1 MQLIFLD
8 KSNLLYKDY
17 GYVDA
22 DFELVIDLVIS
33 QKSTFNVNKIN
44 INADIG
50 DLVVLKECNY
60 SYVGIIETINVSEDG
75 KSKIQTNDFK
85 EIFNVKVPIESFSGD
100 LVAYLSSI
108 INRYFINSGDSIQDL
123 PYLTISKE
131 TEVNGSLVFGDDNLI
146 TVTELIEL
154 VSKTYEINIK
164 YNVGFIR
171 GRFSGIELI
180 IYKATTG
187 IKMKS
192 NLSAISDL
200 SISDSDEQVTNKVI
214 FYPKKENTEHNEVI
228 AYCLL
233 TDGTISTNIFDE
245 KRYSNVVLSYSCY
258 SDSDYETLATTA
270 RSEMVSSNIDHSITF
285 TLASSNSIFK
295 PLNNLF
301 VGDYIGFFTDKKSY
315 STVISQIKYKSNFS
329 QCYITLG
336 EYRTRLTD
344 KIKILTK
351 NVNSSI
357 GKVAISNA
365 GTTNLDGGEF

>member
-1 MQLIFLD
+1 MELIFLD
-8 KSNLLYKDY
+8 KSNLSYKDY
-17 GYVDA
+17 GYVDT
-22 DFELVIDLVIS
+22 DFELIIDLVVS
-33 QKSTFNVNKIN
+33 QKSNFNVNKTN

-60 SYVGIIETINVSEDG
+60 SYVGVIETINVGEDG
-75 KSKIQTNDFK
+75 RSKVQTNDFK
-85 EIFNVKVPIESFSGD
+85 DIFNVKVPIESFSGD
-100 LVAYLSSI
+100 LVTYLSSI
-108 INRYFINSGDSIQDL
+108 ITRYFIDSGDSIQNL
-123 PYLTISKE
+123 SYLTISKK
-131 TEVNGSLVFGDDNLI
+131 TEVNGSLVFSDDNLM

-164 YNVGFIR
+164 YKVGFIR
-171 GRFSGIELI
+171 GRFFGIELI

-187 IKMKS
+187 IKIKS
-192 NLSAISDL
+192 NLTSISD
-200 SISDSDEQVTNKVI
+200 ITVSDSDEQVTNKMI
-214 FYPKKENTEHNEVI
+214 FYPKKENTEHTEVI

-245 KRYSNVVLSYSCY
+245 KRYTNVALSYSCY
-258 SDSDYETLATTA
+258 SDSDYEKLATTA
-270 RSEMVSSNIDHSITF
+270 RSEMVSSNFDHSITF

-301 VGDYIGFFTDKKSY
+301 VGDYIEFFTDKKSY
-315 STVISQIKYKSNFS
+315 STVITQIKYKSNFS

-336 EYRTRLTD
+336 EHRTRLTD

-357 GKVAISNA
+357 GKVAVSKTGI
-365 GTTNLDGGEF
+365 TDLDGGEF

>member
-1 MQLIFLD
+1 MELIFLD
-8 KSNLLYKDY
+8 KSNLSYKDY
-17 GYVDA
+17 GYVDT
-22 DFELVIDLVIS
+22 DFELIIDLVVS
-33 QKSTFNVNKIN
+33 QKSNFNVNKTN

-60 SYVGIIETINVSEDG
+60 SYVGVIETINVGEDG
-75 KSKIQTNDFK
+75 RSTVQTNDFK
-85 EIFNVKVPIESFSGD
+85 DIFNVKVPIESFSGD
-100 LVAYLSSI
+100 LVTYLSSI
-108 INRYFINSGDSIQDL
+108 ITRYFIDSGDSIQNL
-123 PYLTISKE
+123 SYLTISKN
-131 TEVNGSLVFGDDNLI
+131 TEVNGSLVFSDDNLM

-164 YNVGFIR
+164 YKVKFIR

-187 IKMKS
+187 IKIKS
-192 NLSAISDL
+192 NLTSISD
-200 SISDSDEQVTNKVI
+200 ITVSDSDEQVTNKMI
-214 FYPKKENTEHNEVI
+214 FYPKKENTEHTEVI

-233 TDGTISTNIFDE
+233 KDGTISTNIFDE
-245 KRYSNVVLSYSCY
+245 KRYTNVALSYSCY

-270 RSEMVSSNIDHSITF
+270 RSEMVSSNFDHSITF

-301 VGDYIGFFTDKKSY
+301 VGDYIKFFTDKKSY
-315 STVISQIKYKSNFS
+315 STVITQIKYKSNFS

-336 EYRTRLTD
+336 EHRTRLTD

-357 GKVAISNA
+357 GKVAVSKTGI
-365 GTTNLDGGEF
+365 TDLDGGEF

>member
-8 KSNLLYKDY
+8 KSNLSYKDY
-17 GYVDA
+17 GYVDD
-22 DFELVIDLVIS
+22 DFELVIDLVVS
-33 QKSTFNVNKIN
+33 QKSNFNVNKTN

-60 SYVGIIETINVSEDG
+60 SYVGIIETINVGEDG
-75 KSKIQTNDFK
+75 RSQIQTNDFK
-85 EIFNVKVPIESFSGD
+85 ELFNVKVPVESFSGD

-108 INRYFINSGDSIQDL
+108 ITRYFINSGDAIQDL
-123 PYLTISKE
+123 SYLTITKE
-131 TEVNGSLVFGDDNLI
+131 TAVNGSLVFNDDNLM

-154 VSKTYEINIK
+154 VSKSYAINIK
-164 YNVGFIR
+164 YKVKFVR

-187 IKMKS
+187 IKVKS
-192 NLSAISDL
+192 NLASISD
-200 SISDSDEQVTNKVI
+200 ITVSDSDEQVTNKVI
-214 FYPKKENTEHNEVI
+214 FYPKKENIEHKEVI
-228 AYCLL
+228 TYCLL
-233 TDGTISTNIFDE
+233 TDGTITTNIFDE
-245 KRYSNVVLSYSCY
+245 NRYKKVSLLYSCY
-258 SDSDYETLATTA
+258 SDSDYETLETTA
-270 RSEMVSSNIDHSITF
+270 RSEMVSSNLDHSITF

-301 VGDYIGFFTDKKSY
+301 VGDYIEFFTDKKAY
-315 STVISQIKYKSNFS
+315 STVITQIKYKSNFS
-329 QCYITLG
+329 QCFITLG

-357 GKVAISNA
+357 GKVAISNK
-365 GTTNLDGGEF
+365 GTTDLDGGEF